1 MNMSQLHTA
10 QEARQQH
17 RSKDAKQR
25 SQRQQRRQAAAA
37 SRDKA
42 ERRGSNVPRCAPS
55 QAVLARKLTPLQRRP
70 ATRHLKEKNER
81 HIHHMSQT
89 NHISTH
95 KDLQQHR
102 YQTSCLDQQHSRAC
116 DICLN
121 ICHEHSTIAI
131 LQYI

>member
-55 QAVLARKLTPLQRRP
+55 QAVLARKLTPLQRRS
-70 ATRHLKEKNER
+70 ATRHLTNETDSDTLVF
-81 HIHHMSQT
+81 HAHD
-89 NHISTH
+89 H
-95 KDLQQHR
+95 KQSELYYAANPTLQVLH
-102 YQTSCLDQQHSRAC
+102 TL
-116 DICLN
+116 
-121 ICHEHSTIAI
+121 
-131 LQYI
+131 